1 MSVGLEGPLRGKDM
15 LSSRGTGGKRMKV
28 WLLLSEGVKLHVKTV
43 LFLLHAWLR
52 WWDAI
57 VCVLVR
63 EPFALWAR
71 HHGRR
76 RSSGGRNERWI
87 ARHLSC
93 MQIVCGVCS
102 IG

>member
-1 MSVGLEGPLRGKDM
+1 M

-28 WLLLSEGVKLHVKTV
+28 WLLLSDGMMLHVKTV

-52 WWDAI
+52 WWDAV
-57 VCVLVR
+57 VCVLCKIGLVR

-76 RSSGGRNERWI
+76 RSSGGKNGRRI
-87 ARHLSC
+87 ARHLS
-93 MQIVCGVCS
+93 
-102 IG
+102 